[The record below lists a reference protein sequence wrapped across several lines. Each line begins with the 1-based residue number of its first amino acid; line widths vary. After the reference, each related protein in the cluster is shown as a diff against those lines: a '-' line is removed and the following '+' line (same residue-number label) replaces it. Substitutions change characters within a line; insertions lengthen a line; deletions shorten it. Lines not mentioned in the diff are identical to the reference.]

1 MWFPVLHA
9 TAPDGTA
16 HRKHCSLGM
25 LHFPQKHGTV
35 VMAASAPQQVRH
47 PSLTSV
53 FLAPDSKHSTHLIS
67 EPVQML
73 KLSSKVPETQTPVFL
88 AS

>member
-1 MWFPVLHA
+1 
-9 TAPDGTA
+9 
-16 HRKHCSLGM
+16 
-25 LHFPQKHGTV
+25 
-35 VMAASAPQQVRH
+35 MAASAPQQVRH
-47 PSLTSV
+47 PSLISV
-53 FLAPDSKHSTHLIS
+53 FLAPDSKRSTHLIS